1 MTVYPVANSKF
12 DRVPKMFKL
21 KLAIAL
27 LLFTIFIY
35 QVRLAYS
42 QSTINTV
49 AIPSESV
56 HCLTPEQRRNTIRQL
71 RENIYSILNEQQLE
85 IIESIVPECGDGLW
99 YRVAYLNMTDPSQ
112 QCPPAWREYNTS
124 GVRAC
129 GRPVSDDITGTCP
142 STFYRIDRQYSR
154 VCGRVIGF
162 QVGSPDG
169 FNPTCTRFT
178 MDGIVISHGAS
189 RHHIWSYIAGATV
202 SSSEHRRSNCPC
214 SSDTAGAEP
223 TQSIGDNYYCE
234 SGNPTE
240 RLPYKIYP
248 NDPLWDGQQ
257 CEGTCC
263 SGTKSPPWFS
273 VQLPT
278 ITTDR
283 IEVKICADE
292 PTSNE
297 DTPIQLLEIYV
308 Q

>member
-1 MTVYPVANSKF
+1 
-12 DRVPKMFKL
+12 MF
-21 KLAIAL
+21 KLAIASI
-27 LLFTIFIY
+27 LFTVFFY
-35 QVRLAYS
+35 QVRLAYN

-129 GRPVSDDITGTCP
+129 GRPVSDDITGACP
-142 STFYRIDRQYSR
+142 STFHSNNRQYSR

-169 FNPTCTRFT
+169 FNPTCTRRT
-178 MDGIVISHGAS
+178 MVMDGIVISHGES
-189 RHHIWSYIAGATV
+189 QHHIWSYIAGASEN
-202 SSSEHRRSNCPC
+202 SSDFQISNCPC
-214 SSDTAGAEP
+214 SPRAG
-223 TQSIGDNYYCE
+223 TRSIPSVGNNYYCE

-278 ITTDR
+278 NTTDR
-283 IEVKICADE
+283 IEVRICADE
-292 PTSNE
+292 LIGNE
-297 DTPIQLLEIYV
+297 DTPIQLLEIFV